1 MKSELPI
8 LKINSKNKFSGKFYR
23 FSMATQSSLVR
34 LCFTENKKKENTEIQ
49 GLL

>member
-23 FSMATQSSLVR
+23 FSMATQSSLVKDKSR
-34 LCFTENKKKENTEIQ
+34 CTVKSQISCNLVY
-49 GLL
+49 